1 METTKKKKTK
11 KEEETEIKDEIIGEG
26 EHILIV
32 KTPEG
37 ILYLSKWENLQKVFT
52 IPKRGKIAAKLTPKV
67 KAIFAKDVWQK
78 VCMFLGK

>member
-1 METTKKKKTK
+1 MATTKKKKTK
-11 KEEETEIKDEIIGEG
+11 KEDPEIKGEIIGEG

-37 ILYLSKWENLQKVFT
+37 ILYLSKWENSQKVFT
-52 IPKRGKIAAKLTPKV
+52 IPKHGKIAAKLMPKV

-78 VCMFLGK
+78 VYMFLGK